1 MGTTHSTVPIPVCF
15 VIRHNPGEGT
25 GLPSVSTAAPTA
37 DTRQQLG
44 LPHTARRAPLQQ
56 QLCPIQQ
63 HLSPVSPARCPPA
76 ALPRRCPYKIIT
88 RVLKGQEDPAG
99 RIPASGTPCTST
111 SRGFKQLAPSRPVPQ
126 DAAAHTDPPAALR
139 HRLRGVVTPPQ
150 RRPRPHR
157 RTAHKERRRVWTGRK
172 QRQRRGD
179 ASPLRNRPRLKRTL
193 TTTRR
198 APARNDART
207 HLETAAPQR
216 GGRSARVGLRGR
228 RRQKGCGNRRTPPLR
243 SAPPPAA
250 MCRSAG
256 RGRAG
261 NGERSR
267 APPRRSPPREDGEVR
282 CAMRF
287 FHHRRFAIF
296 GGGGRGGGNRSA
308 FPHRRPGGAG
318 AAPAARGHRGTAA
331 PRSRRLPSGSP
342 PT

>member
-1 MGTTHSTVPIPVCF
+1 MCLHDISQLEGPRAPQQRRTVGTTHSTVPIPVCF

-250 MCRSAG
+250 M
-256 RGRAG
+256 
-261 NGERSR
+261 
-267 APPRRSPPREDGEVR
+267 
-282 CAMRF
+282 
-287 FHHRRFAIF
+287 
-296 GGGGRGGGNRSA
+296 
-308 FPHRRPGGAG
+308 
-318 AAPAARGHRGTAA
+318 
-331 PRSRRLPSGSP
+331 
-342 PT
+342 

>member
-1 MGTTHSTVPIPVCF
+1 M
-15 VIRHNPGEGT
+15 
-25 GLPSVSTAAPTA
+25 STAAPTA

-44 LPHTARRAPLQQ
+44 LPHTARRALLQQ

-198 APARNDART
+198 APARNDAGT

-250 MCRSAG
+250 M
-256 RGRAG
+256 
-261 NGERSR
+261 
-267 APPRRSPPREDGEVR
+267 
-282 CAMRF
+282 
-287 FHHRRFAIF
+287 
-296 GGGGRGGGNRSA
+296 
-308 FPHRRPGGAG
+308 
-318 AAPAARGHRGTAA
+318 
-331 PRSRRLPSGSP
+331 
-342 PT
+342 